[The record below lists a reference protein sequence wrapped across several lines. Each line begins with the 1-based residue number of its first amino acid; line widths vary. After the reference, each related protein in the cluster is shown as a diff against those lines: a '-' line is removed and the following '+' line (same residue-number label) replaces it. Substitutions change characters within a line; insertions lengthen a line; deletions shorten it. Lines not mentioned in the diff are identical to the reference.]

1 VAPIPG
7 CMSMVIIHMNTNPVY
22 RSADA
27 LKLSRLLQLCSANL
41 PVGGFAFSQGLEFAV
56 EKQWL
61 HDLPTTASWVKINL
75 MESLAYNELPVMS
88 RLYEALQQQDQ
99 QQFLIWNKHL
109 IACRESAELRSGD
122 LAMGKAL
129 LRLLNNLDDVEV
141 PKYQL
146 EEVSFAAA
154 FVIVGFLWSLDL
166 ASLQSGFCWCYI
178 DNQVAAAT
186 KLVPLGQTQSQN
198 LLFRLS
204 EEIENAI
211 TRANDLAD
219 DELGASLPRLAMA
232 SAWHESQYT
241 RLFRS

>member
-1 VAPIPG
+1 MLTAAI
-7 CMSMVIIHMNTNPVY
+7 MATVITHMNTKQVDD
-22 RSADA
+22 SAKA

-41 PVGGFAFSQGLEFAV
+41 PVGGFAFSQGLEYAV
-56 EKQWL
+56 EQGWVK
-61 HDLPTTASWVKINL
+61 DLPSTQSWVEINIL
-75 MESLAYNELPVMS
+75 ESLSYNEIAVMS
-88 RLYEALQQQDQ
+88 RLYAALQSNDQ
-99 QQFLIWNKHL
+99 ALFIHWNTHL

-129 LRLLNNLDDVEV
+129 LRLLNNLDGVAV
-141 PKYQL
+141 PEYQL

-154 FVIVGFLWSLDL
+154 FVIAGFLWKLDL

-198 LLFRLS
+198 LLFTIS
-204 EEIENAI
+204 EKIAAALE
-211 TRANDLAD
+211 RANSLKD

-232 SAWHESQYT
+232 SAWHESLYT